1 MDALAAGDA
10 VSAEAAVAGRLA
22 DLLRGDA
29 ALMGRVNAV
38 FEGPVAR
45 ATIPFVAIGALGV
58 SDWGTKDRV
67 GAEVLVRVTWIAPGQ
82 QDDGGPG
89 DGLVAARIAAVV
101 TGLRGVS
108 ADWEL
113 VAARLV
119 RSRGEHDK
127 AGRWVQGF
135 DVRVRCLVVV

>member
-1 MDALAAGDA
+1 
-10 VSAEAAVAGRLA
+10 VSAEAAVAARLA
-22 DLLRGDA
+22 ALLRGDA

-45 ATIPFVAIGALGV
+45 ATLPFLSIGALGV
-58 SDWGTKDRV
+58 SDWGTKDRA
-67 GAEVLVRVTWIAPGQ
+67 GAEVLVRVNWTAP
-82 QDDGGPG
+82 DGPG
-89 DGLVAARIAAVV
+89 DGLVGARVAAVV
-101 TGLRGVS
+101 AGLRGVS
-108 ADWEL
+108 GGWEL

-135 DVRVRCLVVV
+135 EIRVRCLVAV